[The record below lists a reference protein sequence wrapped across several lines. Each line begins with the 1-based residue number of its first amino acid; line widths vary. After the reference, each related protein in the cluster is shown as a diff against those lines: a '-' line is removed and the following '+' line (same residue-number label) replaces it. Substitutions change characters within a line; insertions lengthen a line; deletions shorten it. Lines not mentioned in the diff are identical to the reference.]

1 MIAFENKPQIGKGI
15 YVTRD
20 VANILNI
27 SYEKANRWITSLW
40 DGKLGKQ
47 FQEKY
52 SWKID
57 DSRAIS
63 FHTLIELFVMGQF
76 YEAGVKSKEV
86 LLAHQEMSKAFETRF
101 PFALKTVMEGIS
113 FDPKTKKIYWD
124 VDGIPV
130 NLNGTK
136 QLNIPFIK
144 LLLKRLD
151 FDQSD
156 MASRF
161 WPMGKENSVVVDPH
175 RKFGHPILD
184 GRNIYPE
191 TLYGQYK
198 AGESI
203 PFIAYIFEITEKEVQ
218 DAIAFCEAA

>member
-1 MIAFENKPQIGKGI
+1 MIAFENKPEIGKGI

-20 VANILNI
+20 VAKILSI
-27 SYEKANRWITSLW
+27 SYEKANRWITHFW
-40 DGKLGKQ
+40 DGKLGRL

-52 SWKID
+52 SWKVED
-57 DSRAIS
+57 TRAIS
-63 FHTLIELFVMGQF
+63 FHTLIELFIMGQF
-76 YEAGVKSKEV
+76 HDAGVTSKDV
-86 LLAHQEMSKAFETRF
+86 LLAHQEMSRAFNTKF
-101 PFALKTVMEGIS
+101 PFALRNVIEGIS
-113 FDPKTKKIYWD
+113 FDPKTKKIFWD
-124 VDGIPV
+124 DHGTPV

-156 MASRF
+156 MAAKL
-161 WPMGKENSVVVDPH
+161 WPRGKENSIVVDPH

-191 TLYGQYK
+191 TLHGYFK
-198 AGESI
+198 AGDSI

-218 DAIAFCEAA
+218 DAIDYCEVA

>member
-1 MIAFENKPQIGKGI
+1 MIAFENKPEIGKGI

-20 VANILNI
+20 VAKILNI
-27 SYEKANRWITSLW
+27 SYERANRWITSLW
-40 DGKLGKQ
+40 DGKLGRQ

-52 SWKID
+52 SWEIE

-76 YEAGVKSKEV
+76 HEAGVKSKDV
-86 LLAHQEMSKAFETRF
+86 LLAHQEMSKAFDTKF
-101 PFALKTVMEGIS
+101 PFALKSVIEGIS

-124 VDGIPV
+124 DHGTPV

-136 QLNIPFIK
+136 QLNISFIK

-156 MASRF
+156 MAAKF
-161 WPMGKENSVVVDPH
+161 WPRGKENSIVVDPQ

-191 TLYGQYK
+191 TLHGYFK
-198 AGESI
+198 AGDSI

-218 DAIAFCEAA
+218 DAIDFCEAE